1 MWLDQNDKMK
11 NSRFYDQRII
21 AYKNYGVKNLLSA
34 LKFYKMTFLI
44 QFWGIKEYETKIYD
58 IKILFGLLKF

>member
-1 MWLDQNDKMK
+1 MVGSKQQQQK

-44 QFWGIKEYETKIYD
+44 QFWGIKNYETKI
-58 IKILFGLLKF
+58 